1 MKKEWFKRHWTQTKK
16 KSQFHDKQ
24 QHYLVFTQPIWYIP
38 KILVE
43 IIPLIHTIGLWYGL
57 ETYSITPV

>member
-24 QHYLVFTQPIWYIP
+24 QHYLVQPIWYMP